1 MSSSGATFASLRR
14 QVDTLCRKYAAELE
28 VYRLRTPALE
38 FCDEMAEAM
47 ISEKKGPQKPPL
59 EWALLFGRKMQ
70 DGGFRLRSFNGL
82 IRYMERC
89 LERRILPQLNDL
101 LRAILPKTAARGL
114 IPRSIQQV
122 PF

>member
-1 MSSSGATFASLRR
+1 MSSSGETFASLRR

-47 ISEKKGPQKPPL
+47 ISEKKVPKKPL

-101 LRAILPKTAARGL
+101 LRAILPKAAARGL

>member
-1 MSSSGATFASLRR
+1 MSSSGETFASLRR

-38 FCDEMAEAM
+38 FCDEMAEAVTG
-47 ISEKKGPQKPPL
+47 EKKGPKKPPL

-70 DGGFRLRSFNGL
+70 NGGFRLRSFNGL
-82 IRYMERC
+82 IRYIERC
-89 LERRILPQLNDL
+89 LERRVLPQLSDL
-101 LRAILPKTAARGL
+101 LRAILPKAAARGL